1 MVNFYWCPEVLQFGD
16 MMDFCVAT
24 RSYDGLKYAVDIAV
38 VQRARDI
45 QFQLHIAPR
54 HTHTYTDTNTH
65 SHGHTH
71 THS

>member
-16 MMDFCVAT
+16 MVDFCVAT

-45 QFQLHIAPR
+45 RFRVRISHR
-54 HTHTYTDTNTH
+54 HTHTN
-65 SHGHTH
+65 TH
-71 THS
+71 THIHAYSH